1 MLILLL
7 RSKKLKKPL
16 EKFCRIFNSASW
28 ETDDCQSQPYPMKL
42 FLWHLGK
49 NLLMVFQPQC
59 LRSDLPFAHDQK
71 HWPSKPSNEW
81 ISPFQIVLSGLFS
94 LFLWSL
100 IMYIDLSPQ
109 IPMSVHTV
117 EENYNLIP
125 ILDQISL
132 KNGDSR
138 GQPMVKVTT
147 FTAAEKDFF
156 QCYWPSL

>member
-1 MLILLL
+1 MPILLL

-16 EKFCRIFNSASW
+16 EKFCRISNSASW
-28 ETDDCQSQPYPMKL
+28 EIDDYQSQPYPAKL
-42 FLWHLGK
+42 FLWSLGK
-49 NLLMVFQPQC
+49 NLLMVFQPQG

-94 LFLWSL
+94 LFLWNL
-100 IMYIDLSPQ
+100 IMYIDLSPR

-117 EENYNLIP
+117 EENYLIP
-125 ILDQISL
+125 LLDQISL

-138 GQPMVKVTT
+138 G
-147 FTAAEKDFF
+147 
-156 QCYWPSL
+156 WL